1 MRAIHAKL
9 LIPSL
14 LLTLLVVAGTPVVAL
29 QSPSKTGPEQSVAD
43 REIELAKIQAV
54 VSQPEIAQ
62 ILTHHGL
69 STAEAH
75 QRLAQLSPEEIHT
88 LMTQVDQ
95 IQAAGAAVPKYIWIL
110 LAALLGVL
118 ILTALF

>member
-1 MRAIHAKL
+1 
-9 LIPSL
+9 
-14 LLTLLVVAGTPVVAL
+14 VAL
-29 QSPSKTGPEQSVAD
+29 QSPSKTEPEQSVAD

-54 VSQPEIAQ
+54 VLQPEIAQ

>member
-1 MRAIHAKL
+1 MRAMLPRL

-14 LLTLLVVAGTPVVAL
+14 LLTLLVVAGAPVVAL
-29 QSPSKTGPEQSVAD
+29 QSPSKTVPEQSVAD

>member
-1 MRAIHAKL
+1 MRAILPRL

-14 LLTLLVVAGTPVVAL
+14 LLTLLVVAGAPLVAL
-29 QSPSKTGPEQSVAD
+29 QSPSKTEPEQSVAE

-54 VSQPEIAQ
+54 VSQPEVAQ

>member
-1 MRAIHAKL
+1 MRAMLPRL

-14 LLTLLVVAGTPVVAL
+14 LLTLLVVAGAPLVAL
-29 QSPSKTGPEQSVAD
+29 QSPSKTEPEQSVAD

-88 LMTQVDQ
+88 LSTQINQ
-95 IQAAGAAVPKYIWIL
+95 IQAAGASVPKYIWIL
-110 LAALLGVL
+110 IAVLLGVL
-118 ILTALF
+118 ILAAIL

>member
-1 MRAIHAKL
+1 MRAILPRL

-14 LLTLLVVAGTPVVAL
+14 LLTLLVVAGAPLVAL
-29 QSPSKTGPEQSVAD
+29 QSPSKTEPEQSVAD

>member
-1 MRAIHAKL
+1 MRALLPKL

-14 LLTLLVVAGTPVVAL
+14 VLILLIVAGAPVVAL
-29 QSPSKTGPEQSVAD
+29 QSPSKTEPEQSIAD

-62 ILTHHGL
+62 VLAHHGL

-75 QRLAQLSPEEIHT
+75 QRLAQLSPEEIHA
-88 LMTQVDQ
+88 LSTQIDQ
-95 IQAAGAAVPKYIWIL
+95 LQAAGASVPQYIWIL
-110 LAALLGVL
+110 LAVLLGVL
-118 ILTALF
+118 ILSAIF

>member
-1 MRAIHAKL
+1 MRAILPRL

-14 LLTLLVVAGTPVVAL
+14 LLTLLVVAGAPLVAL
-29 QSPSKTGPEQSVAD
+29 QSPSKTEPEQSVAD

-54 VSQPEIAQ
+54 VSQPEVAQ

>member
-1 MRAIHAKL
+1 MRAILPKL

-14 LLTLLVVAGTPVVAL
+14 LLTLLVAAGAPVVAL
-29 QSPSKTGPEQSVAD
+29 QSPSKTEPEQSVAG

-54 VSQPEIAQ
+54 VSQSEIAQ
-62 ILTHHGL
+62 ILTQNGL

-118 ILTALF
+118 ILTAIL

>member
-1 MRAIHAKL
+1 MRAILPRL

-14 LLTLLVVAGTPVVAL
+14 LLTLLVVAGAPLVAL
-29 QSPSKTGPEQSVAD
+29 QSPSKTEPEQSVAD

-54 VSQPEIAQ
+54 VLQPEIAQ

>member
-1 MRAIHAKL
+1 MRAILPRL

-14 LLTLLVVAGTPVVAL
+14 LLTLLVVAGAPLVAL
-29 QSPSKTGPEQSVAD
+29 QSPSKTEPEQSVAD

-54 VSQPEIAQ
+54 VLQPEIAQ

-95 IQAAGAAVPKYIWIL
+95 IQAAGASVPKYIWIL
-110 LAALLGVL
+110 LAVLLGVL
-118 ILTALF
+118 ILAAIL

>member
-1 MRAIHAKL
+1 MRAMLPRL

-14 LLTLLVVAGTPVVAL
+14 LLTLLLVAGAPVVAL

>member
-1 MRAIHAKL
+1 MRAILPRL

-14 LLTLLVVAGTPVVAL
+14 LLTLLVVAGAPLVAL
-29 QSPSKTGPEQSVAD
+29 QSPSKTEPEQSVAE

-54 VSQPEIAQ
+54 VSQPEVAQ
-62 ILTHHGL
+62 ILIHHGL

>member
-14 LLTLLVVAGTPVVAL
+14 LLTLLVAAGAPAVAL
-29 QSPSKTGPEQSVAD
+29 QSPSKTEPGQSVAD
-43 REIELAKIQAV
+43 RDIELAKIQEV
-54 VSQPEIAQ
+54 VSQPEVAQ
-62 ILTHHGL
+62 ILTQHGL

-88 LMTQVDQ
+88 LSTQINQ
-95 IQAAGAAVPKYIWIL
+95 IQAAGASVPKYIWIL
-110 LAALLGVL
+110 LAVLLGVL
-118 ILTALF
+118 ILAAIL

>member
-1 MRAIHAKL
+1 MRAMLPRL

-14 LLTLLVVAGTPVVAL
+14 LLTLLVVAGAPVVAL
-29 QSPSKTGPEQSVAD
+29 QSPSKTEPEQSVAD

>member
-1 MRAIHAKL
+1 MRAMLPRL

-14 LLTLLVVAGTPVVAL
+14 LLTLLVVAGAPVVAL
-29 QSPSKTGPEQSVAD
+29 QSPSKTEPEQSVAD

-54 VSQPEIAQ
+54 VSQPEVAQ